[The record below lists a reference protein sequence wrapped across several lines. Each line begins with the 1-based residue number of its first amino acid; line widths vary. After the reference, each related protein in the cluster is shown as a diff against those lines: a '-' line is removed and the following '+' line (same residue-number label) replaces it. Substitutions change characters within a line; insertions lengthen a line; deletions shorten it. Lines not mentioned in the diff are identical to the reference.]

1 VAQHN
6 HLLVNGWTLNPP
18 TEESTLVQ
26 WMSDLV
32 LEINMKVL
40 IGPFA
45 KYVEAVGNRGLTG
58 AVVIETSHIAMHIWD
73 EELPAKIQ
81 FDLYTCGELPV
92 KKVLDSLEVHLGVFN
107 YTHLVLNRVDGFV
120 IEDFTKANKPPIDLV

>member
-1 VAQHN
+1 
-6 HLLVNGWTLNPP
+6 
-18 TEESTLVQ
+18 
-26 WMSDLV
+26 MSDLV